1 MGGLDISDIT
11 IGYSSTGAAKYV
23 DDLNTKAIIETETII
38 SDSVNTITDTL
49 QAGWQGEACEAYLT
63 KLRESAEALKEKLK
77 EMEKVFNAMMAAQ
90 EETYSKEDTSMAEEI
105 SSATIL

>member
-1 MGGLDISDIT
+1 MGGLDINDIT

-23 DDLNTKAIIETETII
+23 DELNTKAIVETEGII
-38 SDSVNTITDTL
+38 SDSVTTVTEVL
-49 QAGWQGEACEAYLT
+49 QSGWQGEACEAYLA
-63 KLRESAEALKEKLK
+63 KLRESADALKDRLK

-90 EETYSKEDTSMAEEI
+90 EETYKKEDSGMAEEI